1 MNKLL
6 FAALLLLSAS
16 TSAQAASWYV
26 RGEHNE
32 CMPIEKV
39 ATLKPVSPLGL
50 GGVGIDSPDSL
61 AAALRAKGIES
72 VLSPIRPGNAKII
85 EIRAPGGTF
94 WLVLA
99 GRDDCRR
106 FVDRFQ

>member
-1 MNKLL
+1 MNKLAV
-6 FAALLLLSAS
+6 FVVMLLSSPAW
-16 TSAQAASWYV
+16 AQDSSWYI
-26 RGEHNE
+26 RGEHND

-39 ATLKPVSPLGL
+39 ASMKPVSPLGL
-50 GGVGIDSPDSL
+50 GAAGINSPASL
-61 AAALRAKGIES
+61 ATALKAKGIES
-72 VLSPIRPGNAKII
+72 ILSPIQPGNAKIM

-99 GRDDCRR
+99 GRNDCRS

>member
-1 MNKLL
+1 MNKLPV
-6 FAALLLLSAS
+6 FAFMLLSS
-16 TSAQAASWYV
+16 SAWAQDSSWYI
-26 RGEHNE
+26 RGEHHD

-39 ATLKPVSPLGL
+39 TTLKPVSPLGL
-50 GGVGIDSPDSL
+50 GAAGINSPASL
-61 AAALRAKGIES
+61 ATALKAKGIES
-72 VLSPIRPGNAKII
+72 ILSPIQPGDAKII

>member
-1 MNKLL
+1 MNKLV
-6 FAALLLLSAS
+6 FAFFMFPSGTAL
-16 TSAQAASWYV
+16 AQGPSWYL

-32 CMPIEKV
+32 CMPIESV
-39 ATLKPVSPLGL
+39 ATMTPVSPLGL
-50 GGVGIDSPDSL
+50 GGARIDSPDSL
-61 AAALRAKGIES
+61 VAALRAKRIES
-72 VLSPIRPGNAKII
+72 VLSPIKPGDTKII

-99 GRDDCRR
+99 GRSDCRG

>member
-1 MNKLL
+1 MNKLV
-6 FAALLLLSAS
+6 FVFFMLLSVPAL
-16 TSAQAASWYV
+16 AQGSSWYV

-39 ATLKPVSPLGL
+39 ATMQPVSPLGL
-50 GGVGIDSPDSL
+50 GGARIDSPDAL
-61 AAALRAKGIES
+61 ATALRAKRIES
-72 VLSPIRPGNAKII
+72 VLSPIKPGDAKII

-99 GRDDCRR
+99 GQSDCRS